1 MTRAASVCLA
11 VLLTIGSTAPQA
23 SDWPEFRGEGRRGV
37 WTETGIL
44 EKFPEGGLTVRWR
57 TPINLGYS
65 GPAVADGRVL
75 VTDFAFTTGLRG
87 IERVLCLDEET
98 GRILWTREWEVHYAG
113 MSFPNG
119 PRATPTIDGDRV
131 YVLGGAGLLQAFDV
145 ETGRLLWKTDYMAD
159 YQAGMPVYGVSS
171 APIVHDDRL
180 IALVGGT
187 EDALVVAFD
196 KMTGEEVWRALPSL
210 SEPGVSAPIII
221 TAGGTQQLIVWHP
234 QAVVS
239 LDPVTG
245 KVCWEQPFRAGVMN
259 PAVPVQSGSQLL
271 VSTFFIGSLLLS
283 LDDDKPAASVVWQG
297 KSTSEI
303 KTDGLH
309 SVLAT
314 PVIQDGHIYGLCS
327 YGQLRCLLAETGERV
342 WETQDVLRE
351 RARWASGFFVQHGD
365 RVFINNDR
373 GELIIARF
381 TPAGYQEI
389 SRTQLIKPTTP
400 PGNRRELKFVNAS
413 HPAYAN
419 RHIYARNDEEIIS
432 ASLAAADGR

>member
-11 VLLTIGSTAPQA
+11 ALLTIGSTAPHA
-23 SDWPEFRGEGRRGV
+23 SDWPEFRGKGRRGV

-65 GPAVADGRVL
+65 GPAVADGRVF
-75 VTDFAFTTGLRG
+75 VTDFSFTTGLRG

-131 YVLGGAGLLQAFDV
+131 YVLGGAGLLKAFDV
-145 ETGRLLWKTDYMAD
+145 ETGRFLWKTDYMAD
-159 YQAGMPVYGVSS
+159 YEAGMPVYGVSS

-221 TAGGTQQLIVWHP
+221 TAWGTQQLIVWHP

-245 KVCWEQPFRAGVMN
+245 TVYWEQPFRAGVMN
-259 PAVPVQSGSQLL
+259 PAVPVHSGSQLL

-297 KSTSEI
+297 KSSSEI

-327 YGQLRCLLAETGERV
+327 YGQLRCLLAETGDRV

-400 PGNRRELKFVNAS
+400 PDNRRELKFVNAS

-432 ASLAAADGR
+432 ASLAAADSR